1 MAVGFGGSRDFSSG
15 AGRGQVSVLN
25 ATAAKHPTS
34 PIGNPVCYRPKGNR
48 ECGEN
53 GELASLW
60 RVKSAGETGRRM
72 TERLDARKQPTVVDG
87 Q

>member
-1 MAVGFGGSRDFSSG
+1 M
-15 AGRGQVSVLN
+15 SVLN

-34 PIGNPVCYRPKGNR
+34 PNGNLVCHRPKKNR

-60 RVKSAGETGRRM
+60 RVKSAGETGRGM
-72 TERLDARKQPTVVDG
+72 TERLDARKQPTAVNG